1 MLKLNSITN
10 DMNTSEILTAGL
22 DINWKRD
29 HFLIQKMGKQVIEQ
43 KDEGWVIIT
52 TKMNYGRVNLQ
63 LEIIF
68 NISNPYYKNVHKV
81 IHAKFM
87 NVSI

>member
-1 MLKLNSITN
+1 
-10 DMNTSEILTAGL
+10 
-22 DINWKRD
+22 
-29 HFLIQKMGKQVIEQ
+29 MGKQVIEQ

-68 NISNPYYKNVHKV
+68 SISNPYYKNIHKV
-81 IHAKFM
+81 IHAKFT